1 MKLFKK
7 WKRPNIP
14 IRAWIQDHREG
25 LIRFG
30 KISVGVGVLSLVV
43 LLIHREVYSLV
54 VGREEYRVNPDSF
67 RLSLAP
73 KWAQGMN
80 AVSIDLGPDGTGAE
94 WNIFDTA
101 AVARVGKAFEKNPWV
116 QRVTVVERIFPN
128 QLRVKFEYRT
138 PYATVRT
145 SEGWVAIDRDRVRL
159 PGLWQERPPRMLD
172 ADLVG
177 LPEAPE
183 PGQTWSDPSLEAG
196 LELAELVEQE
206 SVLAKVGVQ
215 VIDVS
220 NIGGRVDAKK
230 SELALLTANGCVIYW
245 GRPSTTNKFGEL
257 TPSQKVDN
265 LKMVLQTYPH
275 LDGLRYVKV
284 YSKEPTVLE
293 NDSRTSRRDR

>member
-1 MKLFKK
+1 
-7 WKRPNIP
+7 
-14 IRAWIQDHREG
+14 
-25 LIRFG
+25 
-30 KISVGVGVLSLVV
+30 
-43 LLIHREVYSLV
+43 

-80 AVSIDLGPDGTGAE
+80 SVSIDLGPDGTGAE
-94 WNIFDTA
+94 WNIFDPA
-101 AVARVGKAFEKNPWV
+101 AVARVGKAFEQNPWV

-145 SEGWVAIDRDRVRL
+145 SDGWVAIDRDRVRL

-172 ADLVG
+172 ADLIG

-183 PGQTWSDPSLEAG
+183 PGQTWRDPSLEAG